1 MGFRI
6 NTNTTSQA
14 AQRALSKVTE
24 KSANISNQLA
34 TGSRITKSAD
44 DAAGLAISEKMKAGI
59 RSNQQANRNANDGIS
74 MIQTAEGGLNETG
87 NILIRLR
94 ELAIQSASDTVG
106 DTERGYTDLE
116 YQQLKSELG
125 RISETTTFNG
135 ISLLNGEGGELDFQ
149 IGANNDDF
157 KDRIQYDTS
166 KINSGL
172 DNLGMS
178 GEGVASKDGAQS
190 SLEVVDEAIN
200 TVSGQRAELGALQN
214 RLQATSTNL
223 ETSVENMSA
232 ANSRIRDVDYASATA
247 ENAKNNILKQAGT
260 SVLAQANS
268 AGQSALRLIG

>member
-14 AQRALSKVTE
+14 AQRALSKVTD

-34 TGSRITKSAD
+34 TGSRINKSAD

-74 MIQTAEGGLNETG
+74 MIQTAEGGLEETG
-87 NILIRLR
+87 NILVRLR

-106 DTERGYTDLE
+106 DTERSFTDME
-116 YQQLKSELG
+116 YQQLKQELG
-125 RISETTTFNG
+125 RISETTEFNG
-135 ISLLNGEGGELDFQ
+135 TSLLNGEGGELDFQ

-157 KDRIQYDTS
+157 KDRIQYDS
-166 KINSGL
+166 GKINSGL
-172 DNLGMS
+172 DNLGIS
-178 GEGVASKDGAQS
+178 SESVGSKEDAQS
-190 SLEVVDEAIN
+190 SLEAIDGAIN
-200 TVSGQRAELGALQN
+200 SVSGQRAELGALQN

-247 ENAKNNILKQAGT
+247 ENAKNNILKQAGDRK
-260 SVLAQANS
+260 SVV
-268 AGQSALRLIG
+268 